1 MGEAGAGLDRIH
13 TAGGCLARVVYVG
26 LACLYLLA
34 VLLTGLDN
42 GFELCMILVAL
53 VVTAGAMT
61 VRHLT
66 GWAVAVAAVSGLIT
80 LFIALASP
88 EFQGMSVVVEI
99 GGLLVLIARVV
110 WKTPRERLVPVAV
123 ALTATLMALPFR
135 ASTIAAVL
143 FTAPLGVLAAV
154 AIGVG
159 LYLRAVDARRSRTL
173 AAARRDERLEL
184 ARDLHDFVAHHV
196 TGIVVQAQAARF
208 AAQSGAGQSPE
219 QLDTMFGGIEK
230 AGTEALTSMRR
241 MVGLLR
247 DAQDAGAADGDAG
260 RTPGGQGPDG
270 DGAPRPVG
278 GLARVEEVVAAFS
291 HPPATL
297 SLSPGLGDLPPEVTT
312 SVHRVVQESLT
323 NARKHAADS
332 TAVHVSVTR
341 LADGSVEV
349 AVRDDGQGRSRRLPS
364 SGFGL
369 AGLRER
375 IDAVGGLLRAGPRPE
390 GGWEVVAVLP
400 VRDP

>member
-1 MGEAGAGLDRIH
+1 
-13 TAGGCLARVVYVG
+13 
-26 LACLYLLA
+26 
-34 VLLTGLDN
+34 
-42 GFELCMILVAL
+42 
-53 VVTAGAMT
+53 
-61 VRHLT
+61 
-66 GWAVAVAAVSGLIT
+66 
-80 LFIALASP
+80 
-88 EFQGMSVVVEI
+88 
-99 GGLLVLIARVV
+99 
-110 WKTPRERLVPVAV
+110 
-123 ALTATLMALPFR
+123 
-135 ASTIAAVL
+135 
-143 FTAPLGVLAAV
+143 
-154 AIGVG
+154 
-159 LYLRAVDARRSRTL
+159 
-173 AAARRDERLEL
+173 
-184 ARDLHDFVAHHV
+184 
-196 TGIVVQAQAARF
+196 
-208 AAQSGAGQSPE
+208 
-219 QLDTMFGGIEK
+219 
-230 AGTEALTSMRR
+230 MRR

-260 RTPGGQGPDG
+260 RAPGGQGPGGDGPGG

-400 VRDP
+400 VRDA